1 MDNVDVQ
8 TVDSPVM
15 SRISFVYEVRT
26 EVLEQPDRIKNVTIT
41 LPNGMTAKFIRSGD
55 WVSRS

>member
-1 MDNVDVQ
+1 MDNIDVER
-8 TVDSPVM
+8 VDSQEM
-15 SRISFVYEVRT
+15 SRISFVYEVKT
-26 EVLEQPDRIKNVTIT
+26 EILTQPDKILNVTIT

>member
-1 MDNVDVQ
+1 MDNVDVRR
-8 TVDSPVM
+8 VDGPEM

-41 LPNGMTAKFIRSGD
+41 LPSGVTAKFIRSGD